1 VSVLALVAFHLV
13 LFWDQIG
20 DGRLFDP
27 AVAVRWAMSALLLLA
42 LTGLRR
48 AGVPILWGRRALVVW
63 VLVALLHWAAMP
75 AGEVNDIAKGG
86 AQAAQVLFD
95 LPMGGA
101 AALLLAASVM
111 LLASLGAR
119 ATARAS
125 CARRVRPF
133 ASSRDHAAIPS
144 LHLASR
150 APPPVFA

>member
-1 VSVLALVAFHLV
+1 VSALALVVFHLV

-75 AGEVNDIAKGG
+75 AGAVGDIAKGG

-133 ASSRDHAAIPS
+133 ASSRDHAAVLS

-150 APPPVFA
+150 APPPVIA